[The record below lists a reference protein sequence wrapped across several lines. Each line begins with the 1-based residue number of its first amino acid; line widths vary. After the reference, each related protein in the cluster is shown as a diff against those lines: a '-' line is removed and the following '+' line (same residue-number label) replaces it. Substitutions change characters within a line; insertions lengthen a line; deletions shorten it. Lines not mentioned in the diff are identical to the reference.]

1 MPRIDHVLLGEAG
14 LLDTTTAAALSIP
27 AEPGGGKQWKLSRAA
42 LPHSLKSV
50 LATCNEN
57 GVTLQMERNRL
68 VAALSLANKALPLAE
83 RPPRPPK
90 ANFERSLE
98 SCERNPADVFAL
110 CRVANA
116 ISVRSEEALATP
128 AALSKKCLPASL

>member
-68 VAALSLANKALPLAE
+68 AAALDPAKKKLPLAE
-83 RPPRPPK
+83 RLTSPPVRARP
-90 ANFERSLE
+90 RSDGGL
-98 SCERNPADVFAL
+98 V
-110 CRVANA
+110 
-116 ISVRSEEALATP
+116 
-128 AALSKKCLPASL
+128 LPF